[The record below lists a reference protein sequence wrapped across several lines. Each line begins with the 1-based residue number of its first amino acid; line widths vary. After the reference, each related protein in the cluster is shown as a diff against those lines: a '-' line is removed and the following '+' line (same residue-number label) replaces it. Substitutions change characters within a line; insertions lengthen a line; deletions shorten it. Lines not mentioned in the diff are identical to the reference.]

1 MNKETIVFNFLG
13 GTGKREFDFTILGRP
28 ITKKNHP
35 MCLPGSRKKVLPS
48 KQFNRYQNEAVPQ
61 LLDQMEKITDV
72 KWPLTDWV
80 IVEAK
85 YWMKD
90 RSSWPDYTGLI
101 QATSD
106 ILEHVGILANDSQI
120 ITFRKSY
127 IAGIDPL
134 NPRTVINVVTVPRE
148 EFKK

>member
-1 MNKETIVFNFLG
+1 MTKETIVFNFLG
-13 GTGKREFDFTILGRP
+13 GFGNRTINFTIYGRP
-28 ITKKNHP
+28 ITKKNHSIY
-35 MCLPGSRKKVLPS
+35 LPKMGKIKPS
-48 KQFNRYQNEAVPQ
+48 KQFSKYQNEAVPQ
-61 LLDQMEKITDV
+61 LLNQMENIRNV
-72 KWPLTDWV
+72 QWPLTDWV

-106 ILEHVGILANDSQI
+106 ILEHVGIIENDSQI

-127 IAGIDPL
+127 IAGIDPN
-134 NPRTVINVVTVPRE
+134 NPRVEISITTVPRE